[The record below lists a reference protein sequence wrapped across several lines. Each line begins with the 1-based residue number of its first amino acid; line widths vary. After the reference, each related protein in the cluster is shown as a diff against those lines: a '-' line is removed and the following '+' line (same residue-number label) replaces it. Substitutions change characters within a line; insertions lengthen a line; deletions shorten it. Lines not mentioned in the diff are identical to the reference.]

1 MFLIKTNHQSLS
13 YLTEQNLHSNM
24 QQKAMSRLTGMHFK
38 VIYKKGKENVVVDA
52 LSRVNHLRTVS
63 TVLVTQPIWIQE
75 VLNSYTTY
83 LVAQALLE
91 KLSVY
96 SPDDQGFSLSQ
107 GLIRHHNKLWIAQ
120 NYAL

>member
-1 MFLIKTNHQSLS
+1 
-13 YLTEQNLHSNM
+13 
-24 QQKAMSRLTGMHFK
+24 MSRLTGMHFK